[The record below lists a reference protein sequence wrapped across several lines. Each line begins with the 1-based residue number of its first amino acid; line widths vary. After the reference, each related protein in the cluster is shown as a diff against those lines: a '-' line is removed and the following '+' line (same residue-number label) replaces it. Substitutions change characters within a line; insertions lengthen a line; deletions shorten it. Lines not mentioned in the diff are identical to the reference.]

1 MVFIS
6 DFDEVV
12 ASLMSIPNLKSL
24 YINLEEEEQV
34 DTLMRTM
41 DDLEFLN
48 GIPVEREEVGEE
60 EEDSFRS
67 DPDMDEEE
75 DDIGRMDQKETGYD
89 DPAARMLPGT
99 IIELEEESG
108 TDDDINRENR
118 RQRIMTSD

>member
-1 MVFIS
+1 
-6 DFDEVV
+6 
-12 ASLMSIPNLKSL
+12 
-24 YINLEEEEQV
+24 
-34 DTLMRTM
+34 MRTM

-67 DPDMDEEE
+67 DPDEDEEE

-118 RQRIMTSD
+118 RQ